1 MAQKKKKL
9 DSLEKEAQDPAFW
22 NNQERA
28 KEVSK
33 EISDLRDEIS
43 TYQDIR
49 RELQEL
55 KEINTVVS
63 GEDEKLVSELQTRLH
78 EVEQKV
84 EELSFRTYLGGEHD
98 RKDAILE
105 IYAGAGGQEAE
116 DWTAMLK
123 RMYTRYA
130 EGKGF
135 DCKVLEQSFGEPGGP
150 EGRMG
155 IKRVTMEISG
165 SYAFGYLKKEAGVH
179 RLVRVSPFSSQN
191 LRHTSFAQ
199 VVVFPRLE
207 RVEENELEV
216 PQKDIKMETF
226 RSSGPGGQYTQKTE
240 SAVRVTHLPTGI
252 VVSCEAERSQ
262 NRNKEKAL
270 SMLYSKLYQRK
281 AEERKK
287 NLKKIKG
294 KIDPAWGRQIRSY
307 VLHPYKM
314 VKDLRTGVEVSDPEQ
329 VLEGNLDPFIKEE
342 IKLHD

>member
-1 MAQKKKKL
+1 MAEKKEKL
-9 DSLEKEAQDPAFW
+9 LNLEKEAQDPDFW

-33 EISDLRDEIS
+33 EISDLREEVNTYQGIREELQGLEEIS
-43 TYQDIR
+43 AIV
-49 RELQEL
+49 E
-55 KEINTVVS
+55 
-63 GEDEKLVSELQTRLH
+63 EDEESLVSELKARFDQ
-78 EVEQKV
+78 VEEKI
-84 EELSFRTYLGGEHD
+84 EELSFRTYLGGKHD

-130 EGKGF
+130 ENKGF
-135 DCKVLEQSFGEPGGP
+135 RCKVLEQSFGEPGGP
-150 EGRMG
+150 EGRVG

-165 SYAFGYLKKEAGVH
+165 AYAFGYLKKEAGVH
-179 RLVRVSPFSSQN
+179 RLVRISPFSAQD

-199 VVVFPRLE
+199 VVVFPKLKNI
-207 RVEENELEV
+207 EESELGV
-216 PQKDIKMETF
+216 PKKDLQIETF
-226 RSSGPGGQYTQKTE
+226 RSSGPGGQYMQKTE

-262 NRNKEKAL
+262 SRNREKAL

-281 AEERKK
+281 LEEQKK
-287 NLKKIKG
+287 NLKEIKG
-294 KIDPAWGRQIRSY
+294 EIDPAWGKQIRSY